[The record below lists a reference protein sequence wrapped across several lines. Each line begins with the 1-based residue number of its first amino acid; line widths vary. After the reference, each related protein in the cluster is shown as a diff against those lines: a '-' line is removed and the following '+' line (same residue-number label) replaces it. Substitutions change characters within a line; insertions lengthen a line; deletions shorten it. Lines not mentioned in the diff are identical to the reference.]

1 MNMNTLKPNQ
11 SFDYDIADPSP
22 EGKLSALGK
31 LRKDFPG
38 YLFFSW
44 YRFVVLVNSI
54 FNTYLYR
61 LILRLKKIDLN
72 SGCRFTG
79 RPVFVRQPLSTIK
92 IGSYCSFRSDKISN
106 LIGVN
111 RRCIISTHDKDAEIV
126 IGDNCGFSGVTI
138 SAKQKI
144 VIGNDVLVGANV
156 IISDFDWHNIDAAMR
171 RMDCISSEPVVIHD
185 NAFIGVNSIVWK
197 GVTIGKN
204 SVIGANSVVTR
215 DIPDN
220 VIAAGNPCKVIKSIS
235 DK

>member
-1 MNMNTLKPNQ
+1 MNTLKPNQ
-11 SFDYDIADPSP
+11 SFDYNIADPSKK
-22 EGKLSALGK
+22 GKSSVLAK
-31 LRKDFPG
+31 LKKDFSG
-38 YLFFSW
+38 YLFYSW
-44 YRFVVLVNSI
+44 YRLIVSMNGV
-54 FNTYLYR
+54 FNTYFYR

-72 SGCRFTG
+72 NGCRFTG
-79 RPVFVRQPLSTIK
+79 RPVFIRQPFSRIK
-92 IGSYCSFRSDKISN
+92 IGAHCGFRSDKISN

-111 RRCIISTHDKDAEIV
+111 RRCIISTHDKDAQII

-144 VIGNDVLVGANV
+144 FIGNDVLVGANV
-156 IISDFDWHNIDAAMR
+156 IISDFDWHNINPTMR
-171 RMDCISSEPVVIHD
+171 RMDCVSSAPVVIHD

-220 VIAAGNPCKVIKSIS
+220 VIAAGNPCKVIKSLS